1 MKIDFNR
8 KYNTIALYVL
18 LVIAAGVCIIMA
30 VVKIRTVGNI
40 VLRVL
45 SILQPFIWGFA
56 IAYILNPMMGA
67 MERLLSKISKDKLD
81 RRIRRRIAV
90 LLSYVL
96 SLAILVIFFRIVIPQ
111 IGLSLAALANQ
122 IPGWLQ
128 TLRDLAIEL
137 INKYNLESL
146 PTTTVD
152 KILAAAENLMSNLTA
167 KLPTM
172 VPQLLQATM
181 NLTTGILN
189 VLVGVIISVYI
200 LLQKEL
206 FFPYQKAPL
215 RHFLP
220 EYTQ

>member
-128 TLRDLAIEL
+128 TLRD
-137 INKYNLESL
+137 
-146 PTTTVD
+146 
-152 KILAAAENLMSNLTA
+152 
-167 KLPTM
+167 
-172 VPQLLQATM
+172 QA
-181 NLTTGILN
+181 
-189 VLVGVIISVYI
+189 
-200 LLQKEL
+200 
-206 FFPYQKAPL
+206 
-215 RHFLP
+215 R
-220 EYTQ
+220 